1 MEDHFTGDLHFRH
14 GNILKHSHRLMFMSP
29 EERKVME
36 SGVDRDIQNLRISR
50 ESSDRMNDYFID
62 KINAQV
68 KPEDRLWFLGD
79 WYMCS
84 RRDTDDDVFKVYSF
98 YRRRINCK
106 NVMMLWGNHDPLQD
120 STARNLIRVLFS
132 KCWDKTTAVVQGQ
145 KIQMNHEALAIW
157 DKRHHGAWNL
167 YGHSHS
173 NAEKWLDEIMP
184 GRWSLD
190 VGVDNAFKLL
200 GDYRPFTFAEIKAMM
215 AKRTGFGLL
224 SQRGYHHGDN

>member
-1 MEDHFTGDLHFRH
+1 MEDHFSADFHWRH
-14 GNILKHSHRLMFMSP
+14 GNILKHSKRLMFMSA
-29 EERKVME
+29 EERKIVE
-36 SGVDRDIQNLRISR
+36 SGSPGEIERLRIGRDST
-50 ESSDRMNDYFID
+50 DRMNDHFID

-79 WYMCS
+79 WYMCG
-84 RRDTDDDVFKVYSF
+84 RRDTDDDIFKVFSF
-98 YRRRINCK
+98 YRRKIQCR
-106 NVMMLWGNHDPLQD
+106 NVIMIWGNHDPQQE
-120 STARNLIRVLFS
+120 STARNLVRVLFS
-132 KCWDKTTAVVQGQ
+132 KCYDKHTARIQGQ

-157 DKRHHGAWNL
+157 EQRHHGGWHL

-200 GDYRPFTFAEIKAMM
+200 GDYRPFTFPEVKDIF
-215 AKRTGFGLL
+215 AKRPGFGLL
-224 SQRGYHHGDN
+224 SQRSYHHGDD